1 VRRALFTSYAADSSL
16 LNADPGQ
23 VFQIEKMK
31 STINSIVQAWKENVS
46 LPTYA
51 AYPADPNPMFLE
63 KRVYQGSS
71 GKVYPNGFT
80 DRISTERS
88 ERTYKAVYLEN
99 EFVRLMLLP
108 EIGGRI
114 HIGQDK
120 TNGYDFFYRQ
130 KVIKPALVGLLGP
143 WISGGV
149 EFNWPQHHRP
159 STFMPVHTTIEY
171 SADGSATVW
180 LSEHDPMLRM
190 KGMVGICLHPGRSIV
205 EAKVRLYNRTPLT
218 QTFLWWANVAVRVH
232 DQYEAFFPPDVHF
245 VADHANRAI
254 SHFPIARNFYYGVD
268 YTSGV
273 DLRWYK
279 NIPVP
284 TSYMVT
290 KSKHDFVGGYDYAR
304 RAGFVHVA
312 DRHIAPGKKLWTWGS
327 GEFGQAWDRNLTDS
341 DGPYVEL
348 MAGVYTDNQP
358 DFSWLAPY
366 ETKTFSQFWYPIQE
380 IGPVA
385 CANIHAALSIQ
396 RGDSGT
402 RIGICT
408 SEVLGKSVVRV
419 LRGGEVVFTADAD
432 LAPGKPWI
440 GNFEHKGEISEF
452 RFELRD
458 RRGKLLLE
466 YQPESGSVSK
476 LPEPAS
482 EPAPPREIQSV
493 DELYITG
500 LHLRQYR
507 HATRSPEPYW
517 EEGLRRDPG
526 DARLN
531 NAMGL
536 IALRNG
542 EFARA
547 ESFFRAAITRLTRR
561 NPNPRDGEPFYN
573 LGLCLCWQQRAGEA
587 YDAFFKATW
596 NYAWR
601 SAGYFALA
609 NVASAQDNFDQ
620 ALSHVDDSLRCSPDN
635 LKARD
640 LKAALLRRMG
650 RGVEARKILEETL
663 RLDPLD
669 FLALAE
675 TLFLE
680 NWSPERRREVFASLQ
695 ADVQAALDIAYDYA
709 AAGLLNEALTWLAQ
723 VVEETGTQYPMVF
736 YTLAWLSERAGKAS
750 EAEEYWRRA
759 AGESPLYCF
768 PSRLEEML
776 ILERAIRREPH
787 DAKANYYLGN
797 FLYDRKRYDYA
808 IDCWRASVEADPTFS
823 IPWRNL
829 GIAEYNVRHDS
840 EAALADY
847 RKALEVNQA
856 DSRLLYE
863 FDQLKK
869 RTGLAPEER
878 LAELES
884 HGDAISHRD
893 DLSVEYATL
902 LNLTGQHEQAL
913 RVLMGRRFNPWEGGE
928 GLVSGQWVEA
938 HVALGRLAIEAGNFA
953 EAARHFQRARR
964 YPENLG
970 EGKHMLTLERDLD
983 YWEGISLERA
993 GETSQARDKY
1003 CAAAEPLSGISM
1015 HSYYRALALRRLGR
1029 ESEAQVVLEELRQH
1043 AIQQRDQ
1050 EPVIDYFAAS
1060 LPNFL
1065 LFEDDLKKRNTVTSL
1080 TLEAYAELGLGHPK
1094 RSKDLFREIAELAPD
1109 SPHARQE
1116 IARLESA
1123 DVTRR
1128 THA

>member
-1 VRRALFTSYAADSSL
+1 MQA
-16 LNADPGQ
+16 PGQ
-23 VFQIEKMK
+23 VFQVEKMK
-31 STINSIVQAWKENVS
+31 ATENSIVRAWKENIT

-88 ERTYKAVYLEN
+88 AQTYKAVCLEN
-99 EFVRLMLLP
+99 EFVRVMVLP

-130 KVIKPALVGLLGP
+130 NVIKPALVGLLGP

-159 STFMPVHTTIEY
+159 STFMPVHATIEHG
-171 SADGSATVW
+171 ADGSATVW
-180 LSEHDPMLRM
+180 LSEHDPMLRT

-205 EAKVRLYNRTPLT
+205 EAKVRLYNRTPFT
-218 QTFLWWANVAVRVH
+218 QTFLWWANVAVRVD

-245 VADHANRAI
+245 VADHANRAV

-290 KSKHDFVGGYDYAR
+290 RSKYDFVGGYDHAR

-312 DRHIAPGKKLWTWGS
+312 DKHIAPGKKLWTWGS

-380 IGPVA
+380 IGPVV
-385 CANIHAALSIQ
+385 CANVHASLSIQ

-402 RIGICT
+402 RVGICS
-408 SEVLGKSVVRV
+408 SEVVGKSAVRV
-419 LRGGEVVFTADAD
+419 LRGREIVFTAEAD

-440 GNFEHKGEISEF
+440 GNFEHRGELSEV

-458 RRGKLLLE
+458 GRGNLLLE
-466 YQPESGSVSK
+466 YQLEASSDSK
-476 LPEPAS
+476 LPEPAT
-482 EPAPPREIQSV
+482 EPASPQEIPSV

-500 LHLRQYR
+500 LHLLQYR

-517 EEGLRRDPG
+517 QEGLQRDPG

-531 NAMGL
+531 NVMGL

-542 EFARA
+542 EFERA
-547 ESFFRAAITRLTRR
+547 ESFFRAAIARLTRR

-573 LGLCLCWQQRAGEA
+573 LGLCLSWQQRAGEA
-587 YDAFFKATW
+587 YDAFYKATW

-601 SAGYFALA
+601 SASCFALA
-609 NVASAQDNFDQ
+609 NVASAQGSFER
-620 ALSHVDDSLRCSPDN
+620 ALSHVEDSLRCSPDS

-640 LKAALLRRMG
+640 LKAALLRRLG
-650 RGVEARKILEETL
+650 RGEEARTILEGTL
-663 RLDPLD
+663 RLDRLD

-680 NWSPERRREVFASLQ
+680 NWSPERRREVFALLQ
-695 ADVQAALDIAYDYA
+695 ADIQTALDIAYDYA
-709 AAGLLNEALTWLAQ
+709 AAGLLNEALLWLTQ

-750 EAEEYWRRA
+750 EEYWRRA
-759 AGESPLYCF
+759 ADAPPLHCF

-776 ILERAIRREPH
+776 ILERAICREPR

-808 IDCWRASVEADPTFS
+808 INCWHASVEADPTFS

-829 GIAEYNVRHDS
+829 GIAECNVRHDP

-847 RKALEVNQA
+847 RKAIEVNQA
-856 DSRLLYE
+856 DSRLVYE

-869 RTGLAPEER
+869 RTGRSPEQR
-878 LAELES
+878 LAELET
-884 HGDAISHRD
+884 HGGAISERD
-893 DLSVEYATL
+893 DLSLEYATL
-902 LNLTGQHEQAL
+902 LNLTGQHERAL
-913 RVLMGRRFNPWEGGE
+913 SVLMRRRFNPWEGGE

-938 HVALGRLAIEAGNFA
+938 HVALGRLAIEAGDFA
-953 EAARHFQRARR
+953 GAVTHFQQARR

-970 EGKHMLTLERDLD
+970 EGKHLLTLERDLD
-983 YWEGISLERA
+983 YWEGIALERGGQA
-993 GETSQARDKY
+993 SQARDRY
-1003 CAAAEPLSGISM
+1003 CAAAEPLPGISV
-1015 HSYYRALALRRLGR
+1015 HSYYRALALRRLGQ
-1029 ESEAQVVLEELRQH
+1029 EAEAQAALQELRQH

-1065 LFEDDLKKRNTVTSL
+1065 LFEDDLKKRNTVASL
-1080 TLEAYAELGLGHPK
+1080 ALEAYAEMGLGHRK
-1094 RSKDLFREIAELAPD
+1094 RSWELFREIAELAPD
-1109 SPHARQE
+1109 NLYARQE
-1116 IARLESA
+1116 IPHLEAA
-1123 DVTRR
+1123 DELTGP